1 MESKSVSQL
10 RTTKCS
16 MPGSVLSI
24 LPLIP
29 LLLLLGGIFL
39 PANVLAAWPNPSPDS
54 IDKDVRY
61 VDCGGA
67 NKAINSINNALGS
80 LDPSEDNTVY
90 VRGACKENVTISG
103 FDRLQLIAQNGASIT
118 DASGDTVSVI
128 SIDNSTRVSVKG
140 FTVNGSG
147 PNAQTEVIDCT
158 FSLCTF
164 SANTVQGGS
173 DGIDVFRGA
182 RASLNGDVFQD
193 NVNGAGIFVG
203 QSGFAL
209 AIAVTL
215 QRNGTG
221 ASVSGGGFLQLNKS
235 TIQNNSGPGIQV
247 HDNGMANLSASIV
260 TGNAGNGINVL
271 RKSSLALGFA
281 GGANGSSITNNAGAG
296 VLVKDLSFANFP
308 DGAGNVVKNN
318 LGGTDVLCSV
328 QFPATR
334 GALTNIGGG
343 VTNCVEP

>member
-1 MESKSVSQL
+1 MQVTSLSKLTVRRYSL
-10 RTTKCS
+10 LWNWRT
-16 MPGSVLSI
+16 I
-24 LPLIP
+24 LT
-29 LLLLLGGIFL
+29 LLLSLG
-39 PANVLAAWPNPSPDS
+39 AMNLATSVRAARPNPSADP

-61 VDCGGA
+61 VDCGST
-67 NKAINSINNALGS
+67 NKLINSINGALAS
-80 LDPSEDNTVY
+80 LDPSEGNTIY

-118 DASGDTVSVI
+118 DASGDTAAVI
-128 SIDNSTRVSVKG
+128 SIDNSTRVLVQG
-140 FTVNGSG
+140 FTVNGHG
-147 PNAQTEVIDCT
+147 PNAQFEVIDCT

-164 SANTVQGGS
+164 RANTVQGGS

-182 RASLNGDVFQD
+182 HASLNGDVFQD

-221 ASVSGGGFLQLNKS
+221 ASVSGGGFLQLTKS
-235 TIQNNSGPGIQV
+235 TVQNNSGPGIQV

-271 RKSSLALGFA
+271 RKSSLTLGFA
-281 GGANGSSITNNAGAG
+281 GGANGSSITNNVGAG

-308 DGAGNVVKNN
+308 DGTGNVVKNN
-318 LGGTDVLCSV
+318 SGGTDVLCSV